1 MITKQEYLSR
11 LANLQRKAS
20 ENDLEAFLV
29 SSEESIYYLTGVPYR
44 PLERPFFIVVW
55 ARLTS
60 YAVGSCPRK
69 GAFAGRAKRGAGSD
83 LLGLP
88 LSSRS
93 GMGRGVA
100 EDSGRYF
107 ATGYRT

>member
-29 SSEESIYYLTGVPYR
+29 SSEESIYYLRGSLPA
-44 PLERPFFIVVW
+44 PGKAFFHRRLG
-55 ARLTS
+55 RLTS